1 MLCQIILGSLLVAS
15 NVFTAKERVYI
26 ENGKEMIEDYQD
38 RRLTNY
44 GILDVTKAP
53 YSADSSGINDSTRAI
68 QEAVIDARDAR
79 MITYLPP
86 GRYRVSDTISASQI
100 SQKRVSIPS
109 INRRDD
115 FPCILWGGTSGGG
128 VVMNG
133 ASGLVGKLTAE
144 VGAAAAGMPRK
155 EANRILDKILSEY
168 ESPPPAGQTFPELY
182 DVASVEPTQEHLE
195 QYQKVKQELREF
207 GIPFKQ

>member
-15 NVFTAKERVYI
+15 NVFTAKERVYV
-26 ENGKEMIEDYQD
+26 ENGIEMVKNYQD
-38 RRLTNY
+38 KRLTNY

-79 MITYLPP
+79 MITYFPP
-86 GRYRVSDTISASQI
+86 GKYRVSDTISASQI

-115 FPCILWGGTSGGG
+115 FPCILWGGTNNGRAKITLSDSSSEFSDPKNPKPVISTKTDANPNITFNVMIISLDVDLGKSNAGGIG
-128 VVMNG
+128 IDHQG
-133 ASGLVGKLTAE
+133 AQGSVTE
-144 VGAAAAGMPRK
+144 DVNFWHAAR
-155 EANRILDKILSEY
+155 ENHLLS
-168 ESPPPAGQTFPELY
+168 TC
-182 DVASVEPTQEHLE
+182 
-195 QYQKVKQELREF
+195 
-207 GIPFKQ
+207 